1 MYKMQQKQID
11 RALRVVQRAG
21 SEGRSNIVT
30 LPKEM
35 CDFLGIKPKS
45 VVALN
50 LDQESKAIVVRLMEE
65 R

>member
-1 MYKMQQKQID
+1 MSGSFVFRSGVGTQI
-11 RALRVVQRAG
+11 L
-21 SEGRSNIVT
+21 IVST
-30 LPKEM
+30 S
-35 CDFLGIKPKS
+35 CRTSKS